1 MNIIGNIVSSKPIEY
16 DKRINTVNSID
27 NITNNLPTLIIGYTI
42 TKDLHPDKID
52 FLTKKIEEDLFWT
65 FTLQEKRKVHE
76 IDIENFIQYCY
87 ENTIKDISYLFVDP
101 IQFNTR
107 TLKKVINKIYSL
119 DKPVSFLYH
128 DYVYI
133 YGECIIFGI
142 DLHLCEFFFGIKKD
156 KIKNKSNDE
165 IIKMLK
171 IKTENKPKN
180 INDRCYVCLDE
191 PNLKYECNH
200 LICLNCMIEWNIN
213 NDKQTCDLCK
223 KPIEFDKMT
232 LFKNQ

>member
-156 KIKNKSNDE
+156 KIKNKIKSICNGVLLDDNILIE
-165 IIKMLK
+165 YKDYLGRLNTTKYIPFLYSLENEQKNSSSII
-171 IKTENKPKN
+171 
-180 INDRCYVCLDE
+180 
-191 PNLKYECNH
+191 H
-200 LICLNCMIEWNIN
+200 L
-213 NDKQTCDLCK
+213 
-223 KPIEFDKMT
+223 PI
-232 LFKNQ
+232 